1 MEPRIHQLHQ
11 PMPLPKVNKQQTSN
25 TSSISFKD
33 VLADARQVKL
43 SKHAGERLQ
52 QRNIA
57 ISQAQWDR
65 LSDKMQEAKQKG
77 ITDSLVLL
85 PDAALLVS
93 TKNNT
98 VITAMNRNEASSKIF
113 SNINGTILMDD

>member
-11 PMPLPKVNKQQTSN
+11 PMPLPKVNKQQTSD
-25 TSSISFKD
+25 TGSISFKD
-33 VLADARQVKL
+33 VLADATQVKL

-52 QRNIA
+52 QRNIV

-65 LSDKMQEAKQKG
+65 LSEKMQEAKKKG

-85 PDAALLVS
+85 PEAALLVS

-113 SNINGTILMDD
+113 SNINGTILMDE